1 MYISELQISGY
12 RGFSKDINISFQ
24 EGMNVLIGPNNAGK
38 STVISA
44 MNILFGTHA
53 RVMNINDFNK
63 SESIDQLK
71 IAPPNIMIKATM
83 RESEKEEKYS
93 KDLLVVSTWLTK
105 IDRPYEATITYVC
118 QLPEKELDDYKR
130 AMNRVNS
137 DNIDDYW
144 YAIEYKFLRKYV
156 CKIYAGPIENKTVV
170 DPETLDKFD
179 FQFLD
184 AIRDV
189 GRDMFSGKKALLK
202 EVIDF
207 FMDYDI
213 KISSISEEEKNVAI
227 EKNKRD
233 FSVEAQKLL
242 ENLQNRMSCGK
253 TKMMRYVSDTGA
265 GFNGGIP
272 DFDGRILDTELYS
285 ALQLIVKEK
294 TGINLPISHN
304 GLGYNNLIYIS
315 LLLAKMQKNSSEE
328 YMGSNAKVFPI
339 LAIEEPEAHLHP
351 NMQYKFLKF
360 LGNNLDNDVRQMFIT
375 THSPNV
381 TAATSLD
388 NLIILG
394 KDNKLQ
400 TLISYPGKSLA
411 DDVVSKKYVQRF
423 LDVTKAD
430 MFFANRLIFVEG
442 LAEQL
447 LLPVFARKLGYDLSD
462 NHISIININGR
473 YAQHFLKMFDTE
485 KLFSINKKIVY
496 ITDKDP
502 VRKTTEKGAHD
513 KACCPILLYADK
525 DNYDYQE
532 TSNPSI
538 NEPYSSNIKVFS
550 QKEGSTFEYQLAFE
564 NPTCEALITS
574 SVSNKKEL
582 KGLMKSMGEDNS
594 KFLSILKDTDF
605 KEEVEA
611 LLKKSSLIAKFKE
624 HILAQRYLK
633 SISKGV
639 VAQELVEA
647 LDEEH
652 HTEYAVP
659 KYIEEAIKWICQ

>member
-1 MYISELQISGY
+1 
-12 RGFSKDINISFQ
+12 
-24 EGMNVLIGPNNAGK
+24 
-38 STVISA
+38 
-44 MNILFGTHA
+44 
-53 RVMNINDFNK
+53 MNINDFNK

-388 NLIILG
+388 VNAIL
-394 KDNKLQ
+394 
-400 TLISYPGKSLA
+400 
-411 DDVVSKKYVQRF
+411 
-423 LDVTKAD
+423 
-430 MFFANRLIFVEG
+430 
-442 LAEQL
+442 
-447 LLPVFARKLGYDLSD
+447 
-462 NHISIININGR
+462 
-473 YAQHFLKMFDTE
+473 
-485 KLFSINKKIVY
+485 
-496 ITDKDP
+496 
-502 VRKTTEKGAHD
+502 
-513 KACCPILLYADK
+513 
-525 DNYDYQE
+525 
-532 TSNPSI
+532 
-538 NEPYSSNIKVFS
+538 
-550 QKEGSTFEYQLAFE
+550 
-564 NPTCEALITS
+564 
-574 SVSNKKEL
+574 
-582 KGLMKSMGEDNS
+582 
-594 KFLSILKDTDF
+594 
-605 KEEVEA
+605 
-611 LLKKSSLIAKFKE
+611 
-624 HILAQRYLK
+624 
-633 SISKGV
+633 
-639 VAQELVEA
+639 
-647 LDEEH
+647 
-652 HTEYAVP
+652 
-659 KYIEEAIKWICQ
+659 